1 MPAELIANNEGID
14 EDEEEEAEMHRR
26 NAHVLPGAYQLNS
39 YLPLLKDKRVGIV
52 GNQTSMIANTHL
64 VDSLLKLNVN
74 VVKVFSPEHGFRGL
88 GDAGALINDDID
100 SKTGLP
106 VISLY
111 GEKKKPTEKQLDSL
125 DILVFDLQDVGARFY
140 TYISTL
146 HYIMEAAAEKNI
158 PVVVLDRPNPNG
170 HIIDGPVKKPG
181 FESFISMHP
190 VPVLY
195 GMTIGEYAKM
205 INGEKWLKDSIQ
217 CDIEVIEIVNYRHK
231 TPYSLPVSPS
241 PNLKN
246 DNSIVLYPS
255 LCFFE
260 GTIVSVGRGTDMPFE
275 VYGHPDFL
283 EEDFTFTPKSVVG
296 ATNPKLKNK
305 VCRGI
310 DLRDHNKSFKKLNLS
325 YLLHARDVLHKIHG
339 DAWIDRTRFFN
350 LLAGNDQLAIQLN
363 TFVSEDDIRESWE
376 ADLKHFKKIRKKY
389 LIYD

>member
-26 NAHVLPGAYQLNS
+26 NADVLPGAYQLNS

>member
-296 ATNPKLKNK
+296 ATNPKLKDK
-305 VCRGI
+305 VCRGM

-350 LLAGNDQLAIQLN
+350 LLAGNDQLSIQLN
-363 TFVSEDDIRESWE
+363 TFVSEEEIRESWE